1 MPALIPNNG
10 RLLQKNACLIIRA
23 LLGLALLGGCART
36 DPPSLGLN
44 NPANPE
50 AAEGVT
56 PRYSDRLGL
65 DEETRTT
72 RTALQKA
79 AKEQEQWNQ
88 SGPASGSQDQTEDT
102 PRTQH

>member
-1 MPALIPNNG
+1 MLVLIRNNC
-10 RLLQKNACLIIRA
+10 RLLERIACLAIGA
-23 LLGLALLGGCART
+23 LFGFAFLGGCART

-88 SGPASGSQDQTEDT
+88 SGPASGGQDQTGSM
-102 PRTQH
+102 PGMQH